1 MKIALCQLNFKIADF
16 EGNSLKIISAIKE
29 AKQKNAELVVFS
41 ELSVCGY
48 PPLDMLENKDFI
60 DKCEKEIN
68 KIAEQCYNIAVI
80 IGSPTINTDE
90 FGKKLYNS
98 AIFIEEGKI
107 KSIHKKSLLPSYD
120 VFDEYR
126 YFEPNKN
133 WEVVNFKD
141 EIIAITIC
149 EDLWVNQPVE
159 NSFTR
164 QKLYTCSPM
173 DELMKFSPTL
183 MINIASSPFSNNH
196 ADTRKIVLCENAK
209 KYQLPLIYVNQIGAN
224 TELIFDGGSMAIDN
238 SGKVYCELPYFEE
251 SITIIDT
258 NTKDSSNNNL
268 PLINNSPIENIHKAL
283 ILGIRDYFNKT
294 GFKKAVLG
302 LSGGIDSA
310 LVLVLAS
317 QALGKE
323 NVHALLMPS
332 RYSSQHSVSDALMLA
347 STLAITYDL
356 VSIEAAFSS
365 FENSLIPV
373 FAGKKPD
380 ITEENIQARVR
391 GTLLM
396 AYSNKFGNIL
406 LNTSNKSEAAVGYG
420 TLYGDM
426 AGGLSVIGDLYKTQ
440 VYQLANYINSHGEII
455 PRNTIIKQPSA
466 ELRPDQKDSDSLPEY
481 DILDKILFAY
491 IEQKTPL
498 EEIVEHGFEKQIVEK
513 IIRLVNTNEY
523 KRFQTP
529 PILRV
534 SSKAFG
540 FGRRMPLVAKY

>member
-1 MKIALCQLNFKIADF
+1 MKIAVCQLNFKIADF
-16 EGNSLKIISAIKE
+16 DGNSEKIIAAINE
-29 AKQKNAELVVFS
+29 AKQKGAEIAVFS
-41 ELSVCGY
+41 ELSICGY

-60 DKCEKEIN
+60 DKCDAAIK
-68 KIAEQCYNIAVI
+68 KISEHCYNIAAI
-80 IGSPTINTDE
+80 IGTPIINAEE
-90 FGKKLYNS
+90 FGKKLFNA

-133 WEVVNFKD
+133 WETVNFKN
-141 EIIAITIC
+141 ETIAITIC
-149 EDLWVNQPVE
+149 EDLWENQPVE
-159 NSFTR
+159 NSYTR

-173 DELMKFSPTL
+173 DELMKFSPTI
-183 MINIASSPFSNNH
+183 MINIASSPFSFNH
-196 ADTRKIVLCENAK
+196 ADTRKTVLCENAK
-209 KYQLPLIYVNQIGAN
+209 KYNLPLIYVNQIGAN
-224 TELIFDGGSMAIDN
+224 TELIFDGGSMAIN
-238 SGKVYCELPYFEE
+238 HSGKVFCELPYFEE
-251 SITIIDT
+251 SVSIIDT
-258 NTKDSSNNNL
+258 DYTENNKVEF
-268 PLINNSPIENIHKAL
+268 NNSQIDKIHKAL
-283 ILGIRDYFNKT
+283 VLGIKDYFYKT

-310 LVLVLAS
+310 LVLVLAE

-332 RYSSQHSVSDALMLA
+332 RYSSQHSVSDALFLA
-347 STLAITYDL
+347 SNLGITYDL

-365 FENSLIPV
+365 FETTLSNV
-373 FAGKKPD
+373 FVGKQPD

-455 PRNTIIKQPSA
+455 PRNTIIKPPSA
-466 ELRPDQKDSDSLPEY
+466 ELRFDQKDSDSLPEY
-481 DILDKILFAY
+481 DVLDKILFAY

-498 EEIVEHGFEKQIVEK
+498 EEIVDLGFEKQIVEK
-513 IIRLVNTNEY
+513 VIRLVNSNEY

>member
-16 EGNSLKIISAIKE
+16 EGNTKKIISSINE
-29 AKQKNAELVVFS
+29 ARLKDAEIAVFS
-41 ELSVCGY
+41 ELAVCGY

-60 DKCEKEIN
+60 DKCEKAIQQICEHCYG
-68 KIAEQCYNIAVI
+68 IAAIV
-80 IGSPTINTDE
+80 GTPVINTDE

-126 YFEPNKN
+126 YFEPNKS
-133 WEVVNFKD
+133 WETVSFKN
-141 EIIAITIC
+141 ENIAITIC
-149 EDLWVNQPVE
+149 EDLWVNQPIE

-183 MINIASSPFSNNH
+183 MINIASSPFSFNH
-196 ADTRKIVLCENAK
+196 ANTRKTVLSENAK
-209 KYQLPLIYVNQIGAN
+209 KYNLPLIYVNQIGAN
-224 TELIFDGGSMAIDN
+224 TELIFDGGSMAISN
-238 SGKVYCELPYFEE
+238 SGNVFYELPYFEE
-251 SITIIDT
+251 TINIIDIT
-258 NTKDSSNNNL
+258 STEIVKNSVNNY
-268 PLINNSPIENIHKAL
+268 SAIEKIHKAL
-283 ILGIRDYFNKT
+283 ILGIRDYFNKI

-310 LVLVLAS
+310 LVLVLAA

-347 STLAITYDL
+347 SNLGITYDL
-356 VSIEAAFSS
+356 VSIESAFSS
-365 FENSLIPV
+365 LENSLLPV

-391 GTLLM
+391 GTILM

-440 VYQLANYINSHGEII
+440 VYQLANFINCHGEII
-455 PRNTIIKQPSA
+455 PRNTIIKPPSA

-481 DILDKILFAY
+481 DVLDKILFAY

-498 EEIVEHGFEKQIVEK
+498 EEIVEQGFEKQIVEK
-513 IIRLVNTNEY
+513 IIKLVNTNEY
-523 KRFQTP
+523 KRFQTSP
-529 PILRV
+529 VLRV